1 MCPLLWYHMENFH
14 LPEDPLILPILP
26 LDAQPQIFTTVSTA
40 LPYPECRIVEI
51 IQYVAL
57 SCWLPSF
64 SNTHLSF
71 LNVFPWLDS
80 SFPFSAE

>member
-1 MCPLLWYHMENFH
+1 MVSYGEFSFSLRSSVLG
-14 LPEDPLILPILP
+14 LPILP
-26 LDAQPQIFTTVSTA
+26 LDAQPQIFSTVSTA
-40 LPYPECRIVEI
+40 LPYPECHLVEI

-64 SNTHLSF
+64 SDAHLSF
-71 LNVFPWLDS
+71 LNVFSWLDS